1 MTSVTMATTYR
12 ALSKGVCRLS
22 VVPVRAEA
30 ADQSEQVTQLLFGD
44 HYTIIDVSESGKWL
58 KIKIYFDDYEG
69 WIDAKQHYPVSDE
82 YFEQINNSDYKI
94 TLDYTSNILFK
105 KKLINIVIGSVLPIA
120 TNELFKMEEQLAFN
134 GESKSLNQRREYDFI
149 KVIAF
154 RYINSPYLWGGK
166 SPFGIDCSG
175 FTQQVFKIGGYRLPR
190 DSKKQADQGEKIEGL
205 DQARPGD
212 LVFFSHP
219 EGRINHV
226 GILLEDNEIIHA
238 SGQVRVD
245 KVDDKGIYVEQGAM
259 YTHKLAAVKR
269 IIK

>member
-1 MTSVTMATTYR
+1 MSI
-12 ALSKGVCRLS
+12 
-22 VVPVRAEA
+22 VPVRAAA

-82 YFEQINNSDYKI
+82 YYEQINNSDYKI

-134 GESKSLNQRREYDFI
+134 GDAKSLNQRREFDFI

-175 FTQQVFKIGGYRLPR
+175 FVQQVFKIAGYRLQR
-190 DSKKQADQGEKIEGL
+190 DARKQAVQGEKVDGL
-205 DQARPGD
+205 EQASPGD
-212 LVFFSHP
+212 LLYFSNN

-226 GILLEDNEIIHA
+226 GILLEDNEVIHA
-238 SGQVRVD
+238 SGQVKVD
-245 KVDDKGIYVEQGAM
+245 KVDEKGIYSENDEL
-259 YTHKLAAVKR
+259 YTHQLAAIRRVLK
-269 IIK
+269 

>member
-1 MTSVTMATTYR
+1 MSI
-12 ALSKGVCRLS
+12 
-22 VVPVRAEA
+22 VPVRASA

-44 HYTIIDVSESGKWL
+44 HYTIIEVSENGKWL

-69 WIDAKQHYPVSDE
+69 WIDSKQYYPVSDE
-82 YFEQINNSDYKI
+82 YYDQINNSDYKI

-134 GESKSLNQRREYDFI
+134 GDAKSLNQRREFDFI

-175 FTQQVFKIGGYRLPR
+175 FVQQVFKIAGYRLQR
-190 DSKKQADQGEKIEGL
+190 DARKQAVQGEKVDGL
-205 DQARPGD
+205 EQASPGD
-212 LVFFSHP
+212 LLYFSNN

-238 SGQVRVD
+238 SGQVKVD
-245 KVDDKGIYVEQGAM
+245 KIDKTGIFSEHDAV
-259 YTHKLAAVKR
+259 YTHQLAAIRRVLK
-269 IIK
+269 

>member
-1 MTSVTMATTYR
+1 MATIYK

-22 VVPVRAEA
+22 IVPVRAAA

-82 YFEQINNSDYKI
+82 YYEQINNSDYKI

-134 GESKSLNQRREYDFI
+134 GDAKSLNQRREFDFI

-175 FTQQVFKIGGYRLPR
+175 FVQQVFKIAGYRLQR
-190 DSKKQADQGEKIEGL
+190 DARKQAVQGEKVDGL
-205 DQARPGD
+205 EQASPGD
-212 LVFFSHP
+212 LLYFSNN

-226 GILLEDNEIIHA
+226 GILLEDNEVIHA
-238 SGQVRVD
+238 SGQVKVD
-245 KVDDKGIYVEQGAM
+245 KVDEKGIYSENDEL
-259 YTHKLAAVKR
+259 YTHQLAAIRRVLK
-269 IIK
+269 